1 MKLVT
6 KRSLFD
12 EFFDDFLN
20 NNNFQTPSRVMK
32 SDIYEEGDSYHLD
45 IELPGFT
52 KDDLKIDFD
61 NGYLTVTAE
70 KKDQRDEESKKYI
83 RKERFYGLYKRSYYI
98 GDVSEDSIRAKFDN
112 GVLKV
117 SIKKIELEAPKQKI
131 ISIE

>member
-20 NNNFQTPSRVMK
+20 NNNFQTASRVMK

-52 KDDLKIDFD
+52 KEDLKIDFD

-70 KKDQRDEESKKYI
+70 KKDQRDEENKKYI

>member
-12 EFFDDFLN
+12 EFFDDFL